1 MDLEN
6 IAEQLDLW
14 PNAEPVRLT
23 LVNYSENH
31 TFRLDGQDQS
41 CRILR
46 IHRPG
51 YQGDASIISELD
63 WIRALGE
70 QSGVLVPQ
78 PIAGADGQWVQ
89 KLQFAEE
96 EGGVRNAVMFAFNK
110 GMSPDETSDQLPD
123 LFEQLG
129 EITAKCH
136 LHAQKWQRPEQFTRP
151 DWNVSS
157 MLSEDGLWGNWRV
170 APNLEDNWRQTLEKA
185 QTELSERFAEYGTH
199 PDNHGLIH
207 ADMRLANFLVHD
219 GVIRLL
225 DFDDCGFGW
234 FVYDFAASISFFENS
249 DIVPALKQKWLSGY
263 QKHRMLS
270 GQDLGMF
277 DAAILLRRMLL
288 LAWVG
293 SHFETELAQSLSENF
308 AKDTFKLAKRFL
320 KGKALS

>member
-41 CRILR
+41 RRILR

-51 YQGDASIISELD
+51 YQDGASITSELD
-63 WIRALGE
+63 WIRALSE
-70 QSGVLVPQ
+70 QSDVLVPQ
-78 PIAGADGQWVQ
+78 PIAGADGRWVQ

-96 EGGVRNAVMFAFNK
+96 EGGTRNAVMFAFNK
-110 GMSPDETSDQLPD
+110 GISPDETSGQLPS

-136 LHAQKWQRPEQFTRP
+136 LHAQNWPRPEYFIRP
-151 DWNVSS
+151 VWNVAS
-157 MLSEDGLWGNWRV
+157 MLSVEGLWGNWRV
-170 APNLEDNWRQTLEKA
+170 APNLEDNWKQTLEKA
-185 QTELSERFAEYGTH
+185 QIELSDCFAEYGTS

-234 FVYDFAASISFFENS
+234 FIYDFAASISFFEDS
-249 DIVPALKQKWLSGY
+249 DIVSELKQKWILGY
-263 QKHRMLS
+263 QKHRKLS
-270 GQDLGMF
+270 EQDLGMF

-293 SHFETELAQSLSENF
+293 SHSETELAQSLSDNF
-308 AKDTFKLAKRFL
+308 AKNTFKLAKRFL